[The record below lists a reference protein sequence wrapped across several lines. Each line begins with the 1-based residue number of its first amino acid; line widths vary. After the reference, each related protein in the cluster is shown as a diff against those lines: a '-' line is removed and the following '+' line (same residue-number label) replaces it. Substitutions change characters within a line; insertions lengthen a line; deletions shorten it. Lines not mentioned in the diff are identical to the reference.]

1 MGAPGS
7 CWVPFL
13 SSGSQAKG
21 HWLWLNLCTRS
32 PTPEHFPPSSLPLS
46 SVSGVIRGSCLNWEK
61 GPHPAFTL
69 PVGGGELTGGTLE
82 SWAAG
87 NVSAFRARPLPGWA
101 GQGSGDPAF
110 LGLSVFSPGVYPVP
124 FPHPHS

>member
-82 SWAAG
+82 SWQLAA
-87 NVSAFRARPLPGWA
+87 
-101 GQGSGDPAF
+101 
-110 LGLSVFSPGVYPVP
+110 SPPSEPVP
-124 FPHPHS
+124 SRAGLGRGLGTLHS